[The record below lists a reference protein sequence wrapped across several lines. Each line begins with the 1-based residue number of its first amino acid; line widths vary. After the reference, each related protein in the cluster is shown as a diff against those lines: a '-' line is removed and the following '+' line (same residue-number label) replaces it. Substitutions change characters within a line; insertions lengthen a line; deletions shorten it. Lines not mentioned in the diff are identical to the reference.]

1 MSKNKSFQQ
10 IKFSILD
17 LVPVREGFGH
27 KSAME
32 NSVTQAQ
39 LAEKLGYTRYWI
51 AEHHNA
57 ASIVSSATPLLIQL
71 IAQNTEKIR
80 VGSGG
85 IMLPNHTPLV
95 VAEQFGTLA
104 TLFPGRIDL
113 GLGRAPGTDQI
124 TARALR
130 RNKMETAEDF
140 PRDVQE
146 LQFYLSKKGG
156 EGAVRAIPGYGTEV
170 PVYLLGSSTFSAQL
184 AAYLGLPYAFA
195 SHFAPTYL
203 MEAVNVYRNNFK
215 PSEQCEAPYIIAGAN
230 IVLADTDEEAAY
242 LATTGN
248 LFALD
253 IIRNT
258 RRPLQAPVE
267 DIDQIWTPYE
277 AAQVKQMKKYAFT
290 GSPETVRKEL
300 EQFAAQTG
308 VDEMIFS
315 AYLFDPKKQA
325 RTYELLS
332 QIKEGR

>member
-1 MSKNKSFQQ
+1 MTQNKSLRQ

-27 KSAME
+27 KAAME
-32 NSVTQAQ
+32 HSVAQAR

-71 IAQNTEKIR
+71 VAQHTQTIR

-85 IMLPNHTPLV
+85 VMLPNHTPLV
-95 VAEQFGTLA
+95 IAEQFGTLA

-113 GLGRAPGTDQI
+113 GLGRAPGTDQQ

-130 RNKMETAEDF
+130 RSRAETAEDF

-146 LQFYLSKKGG
+146 LQFYLSKQSGDS
-156 EGAVRAIPGYGTEV
+156 AVQAIPGRGTEV
-170 PVYLLGSSTFSAQL
+170 PMFLLGSSTFSAQL
-184 AAYLGLPYAFA
+184 AALLGLPYAFA

-203 MEAVNVYRNNFK
+203 MEAINIYRNNFR
-215 PSEQCEAPYIIAGAN
+215 PSTQCEQPYIIAGAN
-230 IVLADTDEEAAY
+230 VVLADTDEEATY
-242 LATTGN
+242 LSSTGN

-258 RRPLQAPVE
+258 RKPLQPPVA
-267 DIDQIWTPYE
+267 DMDAVWTPYE
-277 AAQVKQMKKYAFT
+277 AAQVMQMKQYAFT
-290 GSPETVRKEL
+290 GSPDTVQKQL
-300 EQFAAQTG
+300 EQFVAQTG
-308 VDEMIFS
+308 VDEIIFS
-315 AYLFDPKKQA
+315 SYIYDTGKQA
-325 RTYELLS
+325 RSYELLS
-332 QIKEGR
+332 RIKEK